1 MKKGI
6 TKSKKNVH
14 FNDQN
19 LTEVKIFKSTDE
31 PSAPNIS
38 KEEYM
43 KIQEEVRKNP
53 HIFKLEEIRKKEITM
68 DISQQKEPEIEWKF
82 PSKIKLDTEIESEL
96 NEEGKES
103 QEKKY
108 IQDFCDGQL
117 RVRYFDQIPEP
128 QEIEKM
134 AIMFSFTDE
143 SIPKIEN
150 SQIATKTNDVTIEEV
165 LNFWNKIT
173 QKNIT
178 KEDLSQLKELLG
190 KAADIDN
197 EKKQQI
203 LDTAQ
208 NQYEQENL
216 ANQNYLNSNG
226 NSININNNLTIN
238 NNQRILSMNNYPNPI
253 NFNPMNPMQNPA
265 LALLNNLK
273 QFPQTQQTHPNI
285 DPNNYN
291 NLANNFQTIPQNPDP
306 NNLIKLPSQTQGQN
320 LMPNQMQNYPN
331 ISYNQFD
338 PNFAAL
344 NQLNNYQAQLQNNN
358 NNNNNHQKSNYDQRM
373 IMESAQRMNVTKY
386 KTKPCRNYH
395 SSTGCTRGDNCFFIH
410 DPKFKGREILNFD
423 SRNYNRNFPLP
434 INNLINQTLI
444 PGFGFGNQF
453 NVGQLGMG
461 LQQIMGLNGNI
472 ISNMNNNNNNNMGQN
487 NEEDMNRNNG
497 YNIAQGQGVKMQG
510 YDFGYLMQQ
519 GQQNM
524 NNNMN

>member
-1 MKKGI
+1 M
-6 TKSKKNVH
+6 
-14 FNDQN
+14 
-19 LTEVKIFKSTDE
+19 KIFKSTDE

-82 PSKIKLDTEIESEL
+82 PSRIKLDSDIEFEL

-143 SIPKIEN
+143 NIPKIEN
-150 SQIATKTNDVTIEEV
+150 SQIATKTNDVTIEDV

-190 KAADIDN
+190 KVADIDN
-197 EKKQQI
+197 EKRQQI

-226 NSININNNLTIN
+226 NSNSININNNLTIN
-238 NNQRILSMNNYPNPI
+238 NNQRILSMNNYANPI
-253 NFNPMNPMQNPA
+253 NFNPMNPIANPA

-273 QFPQTQQTHPNI
+273 QFPQAPQTRPNI

-291 NLANNFQTIPQNPDP
+291 NMAQNFQTIQPSQ
-306 NNLIKLPSQTQGQN
+306 SQTQGQN
-320 LMPNQMQNYPN
+320 LITNPMPNYPN
-331 ISYNQFD
+331 INYNQFD
-338 PNFAAL
+338 PNFVAL
-344 NQLNNYQAQLQNNN
+344 NQLNNYQTQLQNNN
-358 NNNNNHQKSNYDQRM
+358 NNSNNHQKSNYDQRM

-410 DPKFKGREILNFD
+410 DPNFKGKEIQNFD

-444 PGFGFGNQF
+444 PGLGFGNQF

-461 LQQIMGLNGNI
+461 LQQIMGLNGNMGI
-472 ISNMNNNNNNNMGQN
+472 GNINNNTNNTMGQ

-497 YNIAQGQGVKMQG
+497 FNMAQGQGVNMQG

>member
-1 MKKGI
+1 MKKGNA
-6 TKSKKNVH
+6 KSKKSVH

-19 LTEVKIFKSTDE
+19 LIEVKIFKSTDE

-82 PSKIKLDTEIESEL
+82 PPRIKLDSDIELEL

-150 SQIATKTNDVTIEEV
+150 SQIATKTNDVTIEDV

-190 KAADIDN
+190 KVVDIDN
-197 EKKQQI
+197 EKRQQI

-208 NQYEQENL
+208 NQYEQEKL

-238 NNQRILSMNNYPNPI
+238 NNQRILSMNNYANPI
-253 NFNPMNPMQNPA
+253 NFNPMNPIQNPA
-265 LALLNNLK
+265 LTLLNNLK
-273 QFPQTQQTHPNI
+273 QFPQNQQNIPNI
-285 DPNNYN
+285 EPNNYPN
-291 NLANNFQTIPQNPDP
+291 MNPNFQTIPQNPDP
-306 NNLIKLPSQTQGQN
+306 NTLLKLPSQTQGQN
-320 LMPNQMQNYPN
+320 LISNPLQNYPN
-331 ISYNQFD
+331 INYAQFD
-338 PNFAAL
+338 PNLAAL
-344 NQLNNYQAQLQNNN
+344 NQLNNFQPQLQNNN
-358 NNNNNHQKSNYDQRM
+358 NNNHQKTNYDQRM

-410 DPKFKGREILNFD
+410 DPKFKGREIQNFD
-423 SRNYNRNFPLP
+423 LRNYNRNFPLP
-434 INNLINQTLI
+434 INNLLNQTLI
-444 PGFGFGNQF
+444 PGLAFGNQF

-472 ISNMNNNNNNNMGQN
+472 GIGNMNNIANNNMGQN
-487 NEEDMNRNNG
+487 NEDDGMNRNNG
-497 YNIAQGQGVKMQG
+497 FNMSQGQTVNMQG